1 MRLAML
7 PIQIFDLVLQFE
19 GGDTLTE
26 DSRDPGGL
34 TRYGI
39 SQRAHPSVDI
49 RNLTREQAHQIYD
62 RDYWRRVRGDDLPL
76 PVALMVF
83 DAAVNQGAVTAVKL
97 LQRAVG
103 VSPDGVLG
111 PVTLKAL
118 TGRDSA
124 SVCEEIAI
132 LRCNRYLTMDSPTEE
147 TYERGWVA
155 RVVRVLS
162 VAIRW
167 CR

>member
-1 MRLAML
+1 ML

-19 GGDTLTE
+19 GDDTIT
-26 DSRDPGGL
+26 DDPRDPGGL

-49 RNLTREQAHQIYD
+49 RNLTREQAHVIYD
-62 RDYWRRVRGDDLPL
+62 RDYWRRIRGDDLGMA
-76 PVALMVF
+76 VGLMVF
-83 DAAVNQGAVTAVKL
+83 DMAVNQGVSAACKA
-97 LQRAVG
+97 LQRALG

-124 SVCEEIAI
+124 LVCEEIAI

-162 VAIRW
+162 AAIRW